1 MLVPPISQHDP
12 RFILTPRPRREQNRN
27 MDQPPVPPEPA
38 MPASPPA
45 RDGRDELSDLIKNIR
60 PRDTHALLEAMCALG
75 PLSKLCR

>member
-1 MLVPPISQHDP
+1 MDRPP
-12 RFILTPRPRREQNRN
+12 
-27 MDQPPVPPEPA
+27 MPPEPST
-38 MPASPPA
+38 PASSPA